1 MAGMRRSGVSL
12 TQKTVRSIRLFGLL
26 VAQLCTYSML
36 SALCFAY
43 PLYLFDC
50 SGSSTLYGAVA
61 AIAFIP
67 GVLATPVGG
76 ILADRGRQREVLVAL
91 GIALMT
97 ASLLS
102 IPMKRSLPLAVVVVA
117 ILCVQY
123 GVQSLLKPMLQ
134 IETVRMAGE
143 GKVERATAL
152 VSQSTMVSNI
162 LGPVVGTAV
171 YGCFGIDTLCATASV
186 TFAISALLFGGALRQ
201 NASSETMGDGA
212 TRTTCRNDF
221 RESIRYLLQNAS
233 LVAVILL
240 AAVLNL
246 ALVGLTIGA
255 PIIVTKHLG
264 MQSSFVGIIEVAMG
278 LGGLVGS
285 GLVGIWPHRFSF
297 KGICRYVAMICLGVV
312 PIIVTLLSG
321 PDEFAF
327 VALAAGSAWVMA
339 WASIA
344 SVEIVSFVQRSAPK
358 ELCGKV
364 LALVYMM
371 LSCATPIGQLVYGLA
386 YDQDVCERLRRN
398 AAERPAR
405 GRWDHPPRHSRAD
418 RGWLACGSRD
428 RALDVAN
435 RRAWL
440 YGAGARCLLL

>member
-1 MAGMRRSGVSL
+1 MAGMRRSNVSL
-12 TQKTVRSIRLFGLL
+12 AQKTGRSIRLFGLL
-26 VAQLCTYSML
+26 VAQLCAYSML
-36 SALCFAY
+36 SALCFAC

-67 GVLATPVGG
+67 GVLATPAGG
-76 ILADRGRQREVLVAL
+76 ILADRGRRRGVLVVL
-91 GIALMT
+91 GIVLMAT
-97 ASLLS
+97 SLLF
-102 IPMKRSLPLAVVVVA
+102 IPVKRSLPLAVVVA
-117 ILCVQY
+117 AMLCVQY
-123 GVQSLLKPMLQ
+123 GIQSLLKPMLQ
-134 IETVRMAGE
+134 IETVRMTGQE
-143 GKVERATAL
+143 KVERATAL
-152 VSQSTMVSNI
+152 VSQITMMSNI

-186 TFAISALLFGGALRQ
+186 TFAISALLFGGALKQ
-201 NASSETMGDGA
+201 NASSETMGDCA

-221 RESIRYLLQNAS
+221 RESIRYLLQNSS

-264 MQSSFVGIIEVAMG
+264 MQSSCVGIVEVALG
-278 LGGLVGS
+278 LGGLTGS
-285 GLVGIWPHRFSF
+285 GLVGIWLHRFSLN
-297 KGICRYVAMICLGVV
+297 GICRYVAMICFGVI

-321 PDEFAF
+321 PDELAFA
-327 VALAAGSAWVMA
+327 ALAAGSAWVMA

-371 LSCATPIGQLVYGLA
+371 LSCATPIGQLVYGFA
-386 YDQDVCERLRRN
+386 YDRWAPAIVFAGMLAVLTLTTVQFYRLK
-398 AAERPAR
+398 
-405 GRWDHPPRHSRAD
+405 SRL
-418 RGWLACGSRD
+418 WQLS
-428 RALDVAN
+428 
-435 RRAWL
+435 
-440 YGAGARCLLL
+440 

>member
-1 MAGMRRSGVSL
+1 MAGLRDVRVL
-12 TQKTVRSIRLFGLL
+12 LEPKTVRSIRLAELL

-43 PLYLFDC
+43 PLYLFDR
-50 SGSSTLYGAVA
+50 SGSSTLYGVVA

-67 GVLATPVGG
+67 GVLATPAGG
-76 ILADRGRQREVLVAL
+76 ILADRGRHREVLVAL

-143 GKVERATAL
+143 KKVERATAL
-152 VSQSTMVSNI
+152 VSQVTMVSNI

-171 YGCFGIDTLCATASV
+171 YGCFGIDALCTIASV
-186 TFAISALLFGGALRQ
+186 TFAISALLFGGVLKQ

-386 YDQDVCERLRRN
+386 YDRWAPAIVFADMLGVLTLMTALFYRLK
-398 AAERPAR
+398 
-405 GRWDHPPRHSRAD
+405 SRLW
-418 RGWLACGSRD
+418 RLS
-428 RALDVAN
+428 
-435 RRAWL
+435 
-440 YGAGARCLLL
+440 

>member
-1 MAGMRRSGVSL
+1 MA
-12 TQKTVRSIRLFGLL
+12 QKTGRSIRLFGLL
-26 VAQLCTYSML
+26 VAQLCAYSML
-36 SALCFAY
+36 SALCFAC

-67 GVLATPVGG
+67 GVLATPAGG
-76 ILADRGRQREVLVAL
+76 ILADRGRRRGVLVVL
-91 GIALMT
+91 GIVLMAT
-97 ASLLS
+97 SLLF
-102 IPMKRSLPLAVVVVA
+102 ILVKRSLPLAVVVA
-117 ILCVQY
+117 AMLCVQY
-123 GVQSLLKPMLQ
+123 GIQSLLKPMLQ
-134 IETVRMAGE
+134 IETVRMTGQE
-143 GKVERATAL
+143 KVERATAL
-152 VSQSTMVSNI
+152 VSQITMMSNI

-186 TFAISALLFGGALRQ
+186 TFAISALLFGGALKQ
-201 NASSETMGDGA
+201 NASSETMGDCA

-221 RESIRYLLQNAS
+221 RESIRYLLQNSS
-233 LVAVILL
+233 LAAVILL
-240 AAVLNL
+240 AAILNL

-255 PIIVTKHLG
+255 PIVVSKHLG
-264 MQSSFVGIIEVAMG
+264 IQSSFVGIIEVAMG

-297 KGICRYVAMICLGVV
+297 KGICRYVAMVCFGVV

-321 PDEFAF
+321 LDEFAF
-327 VALAAGSAWVMA
+327 AALAAASAWVMA
-339 WASIA
+339 WASIT

-386 YDQDVCERLRRN
+386 YDRWTPAIVFAGMLAVLTLTTALFYRLK
-398 AAERPAR
+398 
-405 GRWDHPPRHSRAD
+405 SRLW
-418 RGWLACGSRD
+418 RLS
-428 RALDVAN
+428 
-435 RRAWL
+435 
-440 YGAGARCLLL
+440 

>member
-1 MAGMRRSGVSL
+1 MAALFQVDKYILAVCIGGRLMAGMRRSSVSL
-12 TQKTVRSIRLFGLL
+12 TQKTVQSIRLFGLL
-26 VAQLCTYSML
+26 VAQLCTFSML

-43 PLYLFDC
+43 PLYLFDY
-50 SGSSTLYGAVA
+50 SGSSTLYGAVV

-67 GVLATPVGG
+67 GVLAAPAGG
-76 ILADRGRQREVLVAL
+76 ILADRGRHREVLVAL

-97 ASLLS
+97 VSLLS

-143 GKVERATAL
+143 EKVEWATAL
-152 VSQSTMVSNI
+152 VSQMTMASNI

-171 YGCFGIDTLCATASV
+171 YGCFGIDALCATASV
-186 TFAISALLFGGALRQ
+186 TFAISALLFGGALKQ
-201 NASSETMGDGA
+201 NASSGTMGDCA

-233 LVAVILL
+233 LAAVILL

-264 MQSSFVGIIEVAMG
+264 MQSSCVGIVEVAMG
-278 LGGLVGS
+278 LGGLAGS
-285 GLVGIWPHRFSF
+285 GLVGIWPYRFSF
-297 KGICRYVAMICLGVV
+297 NGICRYVAMICLGVV
-312 PIIVTLLSG
+312 PIIVTLLFST
-321 PDEFAF
+321 DVCVFTVF
-327 VALAAGSAWVMA
+327 TVGSAWVMV
-339 WASIA
+339 WAAIA
-344 SVEIVSFVQRSAPK
+344 SVEIIVFVQRAAPT

-364 LALVYMM
+364 LSVVTWSFPAQRL
-371 LSCATPIGQLVYGLA
+371 LA
-386 YDQDVCERLRRN
+386 NWSTGSHMIDGLRR
-398 AAERPAR
+398 
-405 GRWDHPPRHSRAD
+405 
-418 RGWLACGSRD
+418 
-428 RALDVAN
+428 
-435 RRAWL
+435 L
-440 YGAGARCLLL
+440 YSQECWRC

>member
-1 MAGMRRSGVSL
+1 MVGLRDVSASL
-12 TQKTVRSIRLFGLL
+12 ESKTVRSIRLTELL
-26 VAQLCTYSML
+26 VAQLCAYSML
-36 SALCFAY
+36 SALCFAC

-76 ILADRGRQREVLVAL
+76 ILADRGRHRGVLVVL
-91 GIALMT
+91 GIVLMA
-97 ASLLS
+97 ASLLF
-102 IPMKRSLPLAVVVVA
+102 IPMKRSLPLAVVVA
-117 ILCVQY
+117 AMLCVQY
-123 GVQSLLKPMLQ
+123 GIQSLLKPMLQ
-134 IETVRMAGE
+134 IETVHMTGPK
-143 GKVERATAL
+143 KVERATAL
-152 VSQSTMVSNI
+152 VSQTTMVSNI

-171 YGCFGIDTLCATASV
+171 YGCFGIDALCATASV
-186 TFAISALLFGGALRQ
+186 AFAISALLFGGALKQ
-201 NASSETMGDGA
+201 NAPSETMGDGA

-221 RESIRYLLQNAS
+221 RESIRYLFQNAS
-233 LVAVILL
+233 LLVVFLL
-240 AAVLNL
+240 AAILNL

-255 PIIVTKHLG
+255 PVIVAKHLG

-285 GLVGIWPHRFSF
+285 GLVGIWPHRFSS
-297 KGICRYVAMICLGVV
+297 KGICRYVAMICFGVV

-321 PDEFAF
+321 PDELAFA
-327 VALAAGSAWVMA
+327 ALAAGSAWVMA

-386 YDQDVCERLRRN
+386 YDRWTPAIVFAGMLAVLTLTTALFYRLK
-398 AAERPAR
+398 
-405 GRWDHPPRHSRAD
+405 SRLW
-418 RGWLACGSRD
+418 RLP
-428 RALDVAN
+428 
-435 RRAWL
+435 
-440 YGAGARCLLL
+440 

>member
-1 MAGMRRSGVSL
+1 MAGMRRSSVSL
-12 TQKTVRSIRLFGLL
+12 TRKTVRPIRLFGLL

-50 SGSSTLYGAVA
+50 SGSSTLYGAAA

-76 ILADRGRQREVLVAL
+76 ILADRGRHRGVLVVL
-91 GIALMT
+91 GIVLMA
-97 ASLLS
+97 ASLLF
-102 IPMKRSLPLAVVVVA
+102 IPMKRSLPLAVVVA
-117 ILCVQY
+117 AMLCVQY
-123 GVQSLLKPMLQ
+123 GIQSLLKPMLQ
-134 IETVRMAGE
+134 IETVRMTGQE
-143 GKVERATAL
+143 KVERATAL
-152 VSQSTMVSNI
+152 VSQIIMMSNI

-171 YGCFGIDTLCATASV
+171 YGCFGIDTLCETAAL
-186 TFAISALLFGGALRQ
+186 TFTISALLFGGALKQ

-255 PIIVTKHLG
+255 PVIVAKHLG

-297 KGICRYVAMICLGVV
+297 KGICRYVAMICFGVV
-312 PIIVTLLSG
+312 PIIVMLLSG
-321 PDEFAF
+321 PDELSFA
-327 VALAAGSAWVMA
+327 ALAAGSAWVMA
-339 WASIA
+339 WASIT
-344 SVEIVSFVQRSAPK
+344 SVEIVSFVQRSVPK
-358 ELCGKV
+358 EFCGKV
-364 LALVYMM
+364 LALVYMT
-371 LSCATPIGQLVYGLA
+371 LSCATPIGQLTYGVA
-386 YDQDVCERLRRN
+386 YDRWTPAIVFAGMLAVLTLTTALFYRLK
-398 AAERPAR
+398 
-405 GRWDHPPRHSRAD
+405 
-418 RGWLACGSRD
+418 
-428 RALDVAN
+428 N
-435 RRAWL
+435 RLWRL
-440 YGAGARCLLL
+440 S

>member
-1 MAGMRRSGVSL
+1 MAGLRDVSASL
-12 TQKTVRSIRLFGLL
+12 ESKTVRSIRLTELL
-26 VAQLCTYSML
+26 VAQLCAYSML
-36 SALCFAY
+36 SALCFAC

-50 SGSSTLYGAVA
+50 SGSSTLYGTVA
-61 AIAFIP
+61 AIAFVP
-67 GVLATPVGG
+67 GVLATPAGG
-76 ILADRGRQREVLVAL
+76 ILADRGRPRGVLVVL
-91 GIALMT
+91 GIVLMA
-97 ASLLS
+97 ASLLF

-123 GVQSLLKPMLQ
+123 GIQSLLKPMLQ
-134 IETVRMAGE
+134 IETVRMTGQE
-143 GKVERATAL
+143 KVERATAL
-152 VSQSTMVSNI
+152 VSQIIMMSNI

-171 YGCFGIDTLCATASV
+171 YGCFGIDTLCETAAL
-186 TFAISALLFGGALRQ
+186 TFTISALLFGGALKQ

-212 TRTTCRNDF
+212 TRTTRRNDF
-221 RESIRYLLQNAS
+221 RELIRYLSQNSS
-233 LVAVILL
+233 LLVVFLI
-240 AAVLNL
+240 AAILNL

-255 PIIVTKHLG
+255 PVIVAKHFG
-264 MQSSFVGIIEVAMG
+264 IQSSFVGIIEVAMG

-297 KGICRYVAMICLGVV
+297 KGICRYVAMICFGVV

-321 PDEFAF
+321 PDELAFA
-327 VALAAGSAWVMA
+327 ALAAGSAWVMA

-386 YDQDVCERLRRN
+386 YDRWAPAIVFAGMLAVLTLTTVQFYRLK
-398 AAERPAR
+398 
-405 GRWDHPPRHSRAD
+405 SRL
-418 RGWLACGSRD
+418 WQLS
-428 RALDVAN
+428 
-435 RRAWL
+435 
-440 YGAGARCLLL
+440 

>member
-1 MAGMRRSGVSL
+1 MAGMRRSSVLL
-12 TQKTVRSIRLFGLL
+12 TQKTVRSNRLAELL
-26 VAQLCTYSML
+26 AAQLCAYSML

-50 SGSSTLYGAVA
+50 SGSSTLYGVVVA
-61 AIAFIP
+61 TAFVP

-76 ILADRGRQREVLVAL
+76 ILADRGRHREVLVAL

-117 ILCVQY
+117 ILVQY

-143 GKVERATAL
+143 EKVERATAL
-152 VSQSTMVSNI
+152 VSQMTMVSNI

-171 YGCFGIDTLCATASV
+171 YGCFGIDTLCTTASV
-186 TFAISALLFGGALRQ
+186 AFAISALLFGVALKQ

-221 RESIRYLLQNAS
+221 WESIRYLLQNAS

-240 AAVLNL
+240 AAVLIF

-264 MQSSFVGIIEVAMG
+264 MQSSCVGIVEVAMG
-278 LGGLVGS
+278 LGGLAGS

-297 KGICRYVAMICLGVV
+297 NGICRYVAMICFGVA
-312 PIIVTLLSG
+312 PIIVTLLFG
-321 PDEFAF
+321 ADACMFTVFA
-327 VALAAGSAWVMA
+327 VGSAWVMV

-344 SVEIVSFVQRSAPK
+344 SVEIIAFVQRAAPT

-364 LALVYMM
+364 LSVVYMV
-371 LSCATPIGQLVYGLA
+371 LSCATPIGQLTYGVA
-386 YDQDVCERLRRN
+386 YDRWTPAIVFAAMLAVLTLTTALFYRLKNRLRRL
-398 AAERPAR
+398 
-405 GRWDHPPRHSRAD
+405 S
-418 RGWLACGSRD
+418 
-428 RALDVAN
+428 
-435 RRAWL
+435 
-440 YGAGARCLLL
+440 